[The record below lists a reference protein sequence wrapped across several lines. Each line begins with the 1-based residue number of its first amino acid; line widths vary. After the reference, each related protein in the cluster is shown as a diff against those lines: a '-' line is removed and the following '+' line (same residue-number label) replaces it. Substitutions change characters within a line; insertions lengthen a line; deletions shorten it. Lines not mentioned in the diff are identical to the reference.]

1 MVLYY
6 KIITNMNLT
15 DILEYITTKLNE
27 DQRLQ
32 SVYVDNVYECW
43 NRTNSMNQY
52 ISTVV
57 DFQNSNYMGEYCDY
71 NFVLYIGN
79 MINEKQTNI
88 YSSISISDSIAQQ
101 LLHKI
106 DTEEENGLTLV
117 VPNNITPFVQKF
129 EDVLAGVYC
138 IFTIRISAE
147 IIC

>member
-1 MVLYY
+1 
-6 KIITNMNLT
+6 MNLT

-52 ISTVV
+52 ISAVV
-57 DFQNSNYMGEYCDY
+57 DFQNSNYMGDYCDY
-71 NFVLYIGN
+71 NFILYIGN

-106 DTEEENGLTLV
+106 DTEENGLTLV
-117 VPNNITPFVQKF
+117 VPNNITPFLQKF
-129 EDVLAGVYC
+129 SDVLCGCFAT
-138 IFTIRISAE
+138 FTIRVTFKP
-147 IIC
+147 IC